1 MCVHVCVY
9 MHVCTCVCA
18 CVCVCVHACV
28 CACVQMFLITLTT
41 FNSQAVSLLEEAL
54 EKYADFPKVCNL
66 IAQPITTLLSTHVS
80 QYISVHLCTSQY
92 ISVYLCTSQY
102 ILVYLYICS
111 DVQLWMMRGQIE
123 EQQGNTAA
131 AREFYSKAV
140 SSHDYEE
147 WIMESENGEHEVTKK
162 APKILSFVPCS
173 QPSSFLLFSLHS
185 Q

>member
-1 MCVHVCVY
+1 
-9 MHVCTCVCA
+9 
-18 CVCVCVHACV
+18 
-28 CACVQMFLITLTT
+28 
-41 FNSQAVSLLEEAL
+41 
-54 EKYADFPKVCNL
+54 
-66 IAQPITTLLSTHVS
+66 
-80 QYISVHLCTSQY
+80 
-92 ISVYLCTSQY
+92 
-102 ILVYLYICS
+102 
-111 DVQLWMMRGQIE
+111 MRGQIE

-162 APKILSFVPCS
+162 APKILPFVPRS